1 MGEGR
6 EKYRNI
12 ERVMKGVAN
21 HRRAQI
27 LYMLKEKP
35 ELSVSEISKNLG
47 IDFRTVS
54 EHIRKMTHAGLV
66 MKRSD
71 SVSIRHK
78 LTDLGQRIFEFTA
91 TYIKN

>member
-1 MGEGR
+1 MAEDR
-6 EKYRNI
+6 QKYRNV

-27 LYMLKEKP
+27 LYLLKEEP
-35 ELSVSEISKNLG
+35 ELSVAEITKKLG
-47 IDFRTVS
+47 VNFRTVS
-54 EHIRKMTHAGLV
+54 DHTKKLVHAGLV

-71 SVSIRHK
+71 SVSVRHK
-78 LTDLGQRIFEFTA
+78 LTDLGHKVFEFIV